1 MSGLAPYLNFSEKSL
16 SLFRSTQDLLNN
28 VMRNNN
34 FKNQN
39 TQLPAQV
46 ATELTNMNVLPAI
59 GSVKA
64 TLHHIDVNVSVE
76 DLLYKLHMVFARC

>member
-1 MSGLAPYLNFSEKSL
+1 ML
-16 SLFRSTQDLLNN
+16 
-28 VMRNNN
+28 NNN

-46 ATELTNMNVLPAI
+46 AAELANMNVLPAI

-64 TLHHIDVNVSVE
+64 TSYIIL
-76 DLLYKLHMVFARC
+76 M